1 MLNLKPYYSSWLQ
14 GLKAGVQSNFAVS
27 LGFGTEFVIIKLNKL
42 DVELYQCRGK
52 RLIWSGQIDQRD
64 FDSKLKKLK
73 GDKLLLIPKEDC
85 ITLHLSIPKV
95 AEHSIEQ
102 LLESEVERKT
112 AFRYDEVKTDHIVLS
127 SEGTQLNLLVYVVPK
142 KKLAALHETATKA
155 GLSPQSLVVQNTE
168 NIAEYFGAF
177 MINGTAS
184 NRNTPLRTG
193 TALLIFTLFVA
204 AILSPFIERHWSYKK
219 LLAEH
224 ERITPLIEQIQLKK
238 RNLDVYEKQV
248 KTINDFANRQT
259 SLLGLLEE
267 VSRVLPDTAWVQRFH
282 LRDNE
287 LILQGFA
294 SNASEVMAILNGI
307 AMFKSPT
314 LRSPITRE
322 PDKEIER
329 FNIALKVVF

>member
-1 MLNLKPYYSSWLQ
+1 MLN
-14 GLKAGVQSNFAVS
+14 
-27 LGFGTEFVIIKLNKL
+27 
-42 DVELYQCRGK
+42 
-52 RLIWSGQIDQRD
+52 
-64 FDSKLKKLK
+64 
-73 GDKLLLIPKEDC
+73 
-85 ITLHLSIPKV
+85 
-95 AEHSIEQ
+95 
-102 LLESEVERKT
+102 
-112 AFRYDEVKTDHIVLS
+112 

-184 NRNTPLRTG
+184 NRNTPLRIG

-224 ERITPLIEQIQLKK
+224 ERITPLTEQIQLKK

-287 LILQGFA
+287 LVLQGFA

-307 AMFKSPT
+307 AMFQSPT